1 MEPPQDLP
9 RTGPIGIEIV
19 LKLDK
24 IGRLSRIGIRPA
36 SLCYER
42 ALKDSLGGTR
52 EAGKDQLDTLRGTR
66 EALRRQEPRAVK
78 GNPDEGGRK
87 G

>member
-1 MEPPQDLP
+1 MEPPHDLP

-24 IGRLSRIGIRPA
+24 IGRLSRIGIRPV

-42 ALKDSLGGTR
+42 VLKDNLGGTR
-52 EAGKDQLDTLRGTR
+52 EAGKD
-66 EALRRQEPRAVK
+66 
-78 GNPDEGGRK
+78 
-87 G
+87 